1 MGSLNHPNIV
11 KLQDIVY
18 QAASPSAPGRIYLIL
33 ELATGGE
40 LFSKVVDA
48 GYLSERRARFYFR
61 QLLQGVAYCHSHS
74 RKGLNL

>member
-1 MGSLNHPNIV
+1 MTLPSAQP
-11 KLQDIVY
+11 
-18 QAASPSAPGRIYLIL
+18 ASASAPGRIFLIL

-61 QLLQGVAYCHSHS
+61 QLLQGVAYLDGGHLLFYM
-74 RKGLNL
+74 G